1 VWKGGGFCTRVVV
14 DPVVNRLRVREGL
27 KPVRDAVFQAHSPR
41 LNLQLYSRCFAP
53 PPPDWSGEKRQAGFC
68 FYDPPGM
75 RTLPT
80 EIEEFLEAG
89 EAPVLFTLGSTAV
102 QHPGDFYRMAVE
114 VLKTLRL
121 RGILLVGR
129 EENRPADLPESV
141 RAVAYA
147 PYGLVMPRVSAVV
160 HQCGVGTL
168 SHALRAGVPSV
179 GYPFAFDQPNN
190 ASRLQALGVA
200 EVIRPGERT
209 VRRMRV
215 ALERLLTGEAPERA
229 RELGEQVRAEDGV
242 GRACALLE
250 EEFGVKS

>member
-1 VWKGGGFCTRVVV
+1 
-14 DPVVNRLRVREGL
+14 
-27 KPVRDAVFQAHSPR
+27 
-41 LNLQLYSRCFAP
+41 
-53 PPPDWSGEKRQAGFC
+53 
-68 FYDPPGM
+68 
-75 RTLPT
+75 
-80 EIEEFLEAG
+80 
-89 EAPVLFTLGSTAV
+89 
-102 QHPGDFYRMAVE
+102 
-114 VLKTLRL
+114 
-121 RGILLVGR
+121 
-129 EENRPADLPESV
+129 
-141 RAVAYA
+141 
-147 PYGLVMPRVSAVV
+147 
-160 HQCGVGTL
+160 
-168 SHALRAGVPSV
+168 VPSV